1 MKHACQN
8 SLQDRLSA
16 MFRILPG
23 VAASAMVF
31 SLVFFSPLFDWKDS
45 IAAAAQS
52 GEGGGGGG
60 KSSGGGSNGGGGGGG
75 DTGGRGGGDGSSGGN
90 SGGESDS
97 SNRQKKAPSNSNGN
111 SNESASE
118 KSRSDGLM
126 ERIFGG
132 PAFGGD
138 SEPSGGALSRSEERE
153 AIQSGWR

>member
-1 MKHACQN
+1 MKHTRQN

-23 VAASAMVF
+23 VAATAMVF
-31 SLVFFSPLFDWKDS
+31 SLVFFSPLFDGKDT

-60 KSSGGGSNGGGGGGG
+60 KSSGDGGSGGGGGG
-75 DTGGRGGGDGSSGGN
+75 DTGGRGGGDGSSGGG
-90 SGGESDS
+90 SSGGGES
-97 SNRQKKAPSNSNGN
+97 NTAKRQKNAPSNSPGN

-118 KSRSDGLM
+118 KSRSDGLID
-126 ERIFGG
+126 RILGG
-132 PAFGGD
+132 PFRGD

-153 AIQSGWR
+153 AIESGWR